1 MGGAFIFGIFSHF
14 QKLTYIL
21 NKKGIFSHFLERGKI
36 PTFSFNEP
44 FPKKKPSENIET
56 VVEDNEDSWTDEE
69 RFQNNVISLES
80 NPPEVKSVIP

>member
-21 NKKGIFSHFLERGKI
+21 NKKGIFSHFLEREKI

-56 VVEDNEDSWTDEE
+56 VVEDNEDNWTDEE
-69 RFQNNVISLES
+69 RFQNNVIILES